1 MQVWIHNISG
11 TVVSRSAMLDALE
24 FKLKID
30 GQLQA
35 HGGFNFDLGVTTV
48 GLGREPINAWLP
60 LYVNRQH
67 WEKVKVK
74 NKFYIYNIYHITIDF
89 YLFIYLT
96 RITNSQCLQVA
107 LLNIY
112 RIYTI
117 MIIVFKLYEITLD
130 VKQNIQDKIMF
141 VLCD

>member
-1 MQVWIHNISG
+1 
-11 TVVSRSAMLDALE
+11 MLDALE

-96 RITNSQCLQVA
+96 RITNTLPSPTVVTPRSKLKPPCACSCPSILSLNSKA
-107 LLNIY
+107 SSMADLL
-112 RIYTI
+112 TTVPL
-117 MIIVFKLYEITLD
+117 ML
-130 VKQNIQDKIMF
+130 
-141 VLCD
+141 